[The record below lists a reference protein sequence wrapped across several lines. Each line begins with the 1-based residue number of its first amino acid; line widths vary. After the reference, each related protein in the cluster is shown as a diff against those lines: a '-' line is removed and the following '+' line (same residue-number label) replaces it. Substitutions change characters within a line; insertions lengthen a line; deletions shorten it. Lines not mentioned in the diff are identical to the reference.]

1 MSAELANMR
10 AQDSSM
16 DAGDVDVT
24 ERTGFL
30 PTNIEDINANIEDI
44 NDEVLVIFG

>member
-1 MSAELANMR
+1 MSAELANTR

-30 PTNIEDINANIEDI
+30 ATNIEDI
-44 NDEVLVIFG
+44 NDEVLVIFGWYF